1 MIRYSNI
8 DSISAVRWCFSNTS
22 TRMKVNQTSSQHS
35 IVATC
40 PDLIAIF
47 LNYYSMKIYTI
58 YTSATMQVNLRT
70 TQQLSRLI
78 IIHCSCSIYLEVIR
92 IKKSFQVANHKG
104 PFQHDKANTEQ
115 RTCIINSGHE
125 HRGWLVFKF
134 KISSGDYNLLLQR
147 AVLDKNFQPFF
158 LFRFS

>member
-8 DSISAVRWCFSNTS
+8 DSNSAVRWCFSN

-92 IKKSFQVANHKG
+92 IKKSFQVANHQG

-115 RTCIINSGHE
+115 KTCIINSGHGLCSNLKYLQAIIIFCC
-125 HRGWLVFKF
+125 RGRYQIKTF
-134 KISSGDYNLLLQR
+134 NL
-147 AVLDKNFQPFF
+147 F